1 MYLDFFQKL
10 RTGIDNVAPS
20 KTKRVKGNSQNWF
33 DGEVLEKC
41 RSRDKLFKAFKKT
54 RLRIDKE
61 SYKKT
66 KYDTLKLIAAKKGS
80 KTYWQTKEL
89 WKTLKSI
96 GMRKKMVALYHKKP
110 VTYDIKTMPKV
121 LKDTISNLAESLL
134 GKLPD
139 PQFFEILVFSQDIW
153 GNVHYVPEINL
164 IF

>member
-66 KYDTLKLIAAKKGS
+66 KYDTLKLIAAKKRS
-80 KTYWQTKEL
+80 KTYWQTK
-89 WKTLKSI
+89 
-96 GMRKKMVALYHKKP
+96 
-110 VTYDIKTMPKV
+110 
-121 LKDTISNLAESLL
+121 
-134 GKLPD
+134 
-139 PQFFEILVFSQDIW
+139 
-153 GNVHYVPEINL
+153 
-164 IF
+164 